1 MLKCR
6 FPKVFYLIIEVH
18 CFKRWVQVTSG
29 VTLKSYT
36 FFKPLDLNRSNG
48 QKKTLI
54 NTIILISIS
63 LIILYLL
70 HSIPISKP
78 KKNTKKYTYLSN
90 FFSHHFSQ
98 KKKKKKKSSTA
109 RLSVSFSSITLPTPP
124 SGCRQKKRKK
134 EENKKKKPLV
144 AQLVSLPLF
153 FPCYNFLDRTI
164 LLYLTIL

>member
-36 FFKPLDLNRSNG
+36 FFKPLNLNRSNG
-48 QKKTLI
+48 KKKTLI

-98 KKKKKKKSSTA
+98 KKKKSSTA
-109 RLSVSFSSITLPTPP
+109 RLSVSFSSITLPTPL
-124 SGCRQKKRKK
+124 SGRRQKKRKK
-134 EENKKKKPLV
+134 EKKKKRRRRSRWLH
-144 AQLVSLPLF
+144 
-153 FPCYNFLDRTI
+153 N
-164 LLYLTIL
+164 

>member
-36 FFKPLDLNRSNG
+36 FFKPLNLNRSNG
-48 QKKTLI
+48 KKKTLI

-98 KKKKKKKSSTA
+98 KKKSSTA

-124 SGCRQKKRKK
+124 SGRRQKKSKK
-134 EENKKKKPLV
+134 EKKKKRRRRSRWLH
-144 AQLVSLPLF
+144 
-153 FPCYNFLDRTI
+153 N
-164 LLYLTIL
+164 

>member
-36 FFKPLDLNRSNG
+36 FFKPLNLNRSNG
-48 QKKTLI
+48 KKKTLI

-70 HSIPISKP
+70 HSIPISEP

-98 KKKKKKKSSTA
+98 KKKNPPLHASLSLSPPLLFQLHRQVAGKKKVKKKK
-109 RLSVSFSSITLPTPP
+109 R
-124 SGCRQKKRKK
+124 RK
-134 EENKKKKPLV
+134 EEEEAV
-144 AQLVSLPLF
+144 GCTTS
-153 FPCYNFLDRTI
+153 
-164 LLYLTIL
+164 